1 MKNKVIGA
9 LMLCGACGA
18 VYGAVYLTSYYGTLL
33 TVKIISK
40 YFL

>member
-18 VYGAVYLTSYYGTLL
+18 IYGAMYLTSYYGTLL
-33 TVKIISK
+33 AVKIIGK